1 MSEHDTTHDP
11 RNSVERDDRVPGGP
25 RFANAAANYKPIDVA
40 APKLGVS
47 EEALRARCRRAR
59 KAAGGT
65 VVDLGGGI
73 RAVKFGR
80 TWRVRFPEDVPR

>member
-11 RNSVERDDRVPGGP
+11 RTSVDDRATGVPP
-25 RFANAAANYKPIDVA
+25 PANAAALYKPIDVA
-40 APKLGVS
+40 APRLGVS

>member
-1 MSEHDTTHDP
+1 MSEHDTTHDD
-11 RNSVERDDRVPGGP
+11 RNSADADDRAPGGARSSNTAP
-25 RFANAAANYKPIDVA
+25 LYKPIDVA
-40 APKLGVS
+40 APRLGVS

-65 VVDLGGGI
+65 SVDLGGGI

-80 TWRVRFPEDVPR
+80 TWRVRFPDDVPR

>member
-1 MSEHDTTHDP
+1 MSERDTTHDP
-11 RNSVERDDRVPGGP
+11 RSSVDRGDRASQSP
-25 RFANAAANYKPIDVA
+25 NAAALYKPIDVA
-40 APKLGVS
+40 APRLGVS

-59 KAAGGT
+59 KCTGGT

-80 TWRVRFPEDVPR
+80 TWRVRFPDDVPR

>member
-11 RNSVERDDRVPGGP
+11 PNSVNSDGRMPGGL
-25 RFANAAANYKPIDVA
+25 RSKNASALYDPIDVA

-59 KAAGGT
+59 KAGGHS
-65 VVDLGGGI
+65 VLDLGGGI

-80 TWRVRFPEDVPR
+80 SWRIRFPEND